1 LVAPVAHVGLGQV
14 DREQL
19 AGVEGDDRDLLLVD
33 DGQNAPASV
42 DGAHLEVVH
51 AATSAKGDAQLV
63 LEQCAPRLAAG
74 ASPGAAGWFADAE
87 AAGPPGQPAA

>member
-1 LVAPVAHVGLGQV
+1 VTSCS
-14 DREQL
+14 
-19 AGVEGDDRDLLLVD
+19 VD

-42 DGAHLEVVH
+42 DDAHLEVVH
-51 AATSAKGDAQLV
+51 AATSAERDAQLF

-87 AAGPPGQPAA
+87 AAGPPRHPAA